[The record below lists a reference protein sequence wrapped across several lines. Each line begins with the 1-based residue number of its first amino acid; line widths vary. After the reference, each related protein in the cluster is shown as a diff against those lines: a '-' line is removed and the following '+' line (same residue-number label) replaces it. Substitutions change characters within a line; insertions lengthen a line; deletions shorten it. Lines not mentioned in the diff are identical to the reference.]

1 MSTLPTQVFVKY
13 NKDPEYA
20 YGILYEIP
28 RRSNNNI
35 AKQVNFNLNN
45 QKMIRLT
52 LIELSKKCLPGLFG
66 ISDEKKLRKKLLN
79 RNNSSKELPLYH
91 TSIYTVLQPPL
102 DFEEITPPD
111 PELFKEYKYLLDALD
126 ECESRDLTEKAFQF
140 LKGFDRVL
148 YPVERNHFQDPHTI
162 AYSNKVSQDILRLPL
177 ARFFY
182 DKRSEC
188 RDIMQWNEYK
198 EMYKNLGE
206 AIIPPEILTTPS
218 EPLVKIMYTRKRDAS
233 LVGVKLP
240 AWASGA
246 LVQSQCVIELDDS
259 VNQSRYHDP
268 HLWIKYPHSDGHLQV
283 QKVKSLKFNRQSE
296 QPMKIPLNFYPEP
309 ATVGVNIFPRKI
321 PNEVLSKETK
331 ERINHHFKCV
341 IFGGELHCDKSQGG
355 ALCRVFMPSV
365 QYDKTSP
372 IVSSRGGKKGGKSAK
387 KKSGKKV
394 KKVRKHQGIYQTGN
408 KKGRLKPGFKY
419 SGKKTKTGLKIIIRV
434 KKK

>member
-13 NKDPEYA
+13 NEDTENA
-20 YGILYEIP
+20 YGILYEIL

-35 AKQVNFNLNN
+35 AKHANFKLRN
-45 QKMIRLT
+45 QKKIRLT
-52 LIELSKKCLPGLFG
+52 LTELSKKCLPGLFG
-66 ISDEKKLRKKLLN
+66 ISDEKKLREKLLN

-91 TSIYTVLQPPL
+91 TSIYTLLQPPL

-126 ECESRDLTEKAFQF
+126 ECESGDPTEKAFQF
-140 LKGFDRVL
+140 LKGFDKVL
-148 YPVERNHFQDPHTI
+148 YPIEEDSFQGPHNI
-162 AYSNKVSQDILRLPL
+162 AYSNRVSQDILRLPL

-188 RDIMQWNEYK
+188 GNIAQWNEYK
-198 EMYKNLGE
+198 EMYKNFGE
-206 AIIPPEILTTPS
+206 AIIPPKILNTPS
-218 EPLVKIMYTRKRDAS
+218 EPLVKIMYTRKRDAKIGPFKISS
-233 LVGVKLP
+233 LISGVGTE
-240 AWASGA
+240 SEH
-246 LVQSQCVIELDDS
+246 VIELDDS
-259 VNQSRYHDP
+259 VQSEYSEP
-268 HLWIKYPHSDGHLQV
+268 HSWIRYPHSDGPLQV
-283 QKVKSLKFNRQSE
+283 QKVKSLRVNRQSGE
-296 QPMKIPLNFYPEP
+296 KMKIPLNFYPEP
-309 ATVGVNIFPRKI
+309 ISMGVNRFPRMM
-321 PNEVLSKETK
+321 NDLVLSSKTK
-331 ERINHHFKCV
+331 ERIQEHFKCV
-341 IFGGELHCDKSQGG
+341 IFGGELHCKRSQGG

-365 QYDKTSP
+365 QYDERSS
-372 IVSSRGGKKGGKSAK
+372 ILSSRGGKKGGKSAK